1 MKIRSIT
8 YFDDLVWPFND
19 ERLLQASAFITEAK
33 SAYQEAGFEVQTTRF
48 ATSPFGLILGD
59 RLQEEILDYATSLE
73 AVLIAGGFDYVS
85 IGPASPNIPES
96 YEVIEQVLKNTESI
110 FTAGIISSTQH
121 EIDLAAIKACA
132 QVIKSCASVSP
143 DGFTN
148 LRFAALANVPPGA
161 PFFPAAYHQQGTAP
175 AFSIATEAADL
186 AVSAFKQRTDLDDGR
201 QRLIKSI
208 ETHANK
214 MTHVGNEL
222 TKQTRVKFTGID
234 FSLAPFPQPEKS
246 IGTAI
251 EQLSG
256 VPFGA
261 PGTLAAVGIL
271 ADALSERRFQQV
283 GFNGIML
290 PVMEDSILAQ
300 RVSEGCV
307 AISDLLI
314 YSAVCGTGLDTIPLP
329 GDVSVDQL
337 YALLLDLAILS
348 QRVGKPLTARLMP
361 VPGREVGELTE
372 FEFEYFANTCIMNIE
387 DHPLTGVLAG
397 NKAFKIHNIKS

>member
-19 ERLLQASAFITEAK
+19 ERLRQASAFITKAK

-59 RLQEEILDYATSLE
+59 RLQEEILDYATGLE
-73 AVLIAGGFDYVS
+73 EVLIAGGFDYVS
-85 IGPASPNIPES
+85 IGPASPNIPKS
-96 YEVIEQVLKNTESI
+96 YEVIEQVLRNTESI

-132 QVIKSCASVSP
+132 QVIKRCAGVSP

-307 AISDLLI
+307 AISDLLL

-397 NKAFKIHNIKS
+397 NKAFKVNNIKS